1 MLDKKVIRFTRD
13 GVQEENLATGKSS
26 QLTQSEHGRQL
37 KYTSEQFVYHS
48 SSNNMPVSRAGPHII
63 SHANAR
69 KAHETVIDTSF
80 TPGRKAPIP
89 RAAIL
94 HATSLKGKNF
104 RIKRSLNLNS
114 NVQNPNESIF
124 LAASFNSINESP
136 SQQTI
141 TKYAAIKS
149 AVLKSKCMQR
159 GQQIP
164 VPSAIMQPNPST
176 SLHSAAVTT
185 TTAKQKLH
193 TAATAKA
200 LKGKLQLA
208 EKGARMGTNAA
219 ADALQ
224 KSGDGNA
231 GLDTTASSVHI
242 SNSVQQLSGVALSKK
257 LQKRAAR
264 IAAMRKAKEGTIT
277 AARAEQNIQ
286 ETAATAKST
295 LSTTK
300 VSPKKLIIIPVA
312 IILILILLVTTTT
325 SGLLSSIF
333 GQNTSSVPLPAAVQ
347 NYRPVVSVYAAQFGM
362 TDYVD
367 LILAVMAQESG
378 GKGLDP
384 MQAAENTAYNKKY
397 PAVQNGIQDPQYS
410 IWCGIQELKEAL
422 RLAGCTSPY
431 DMEHIKLAL
440 QAYNYGT
447 GFILGAVTPPW
458 PGTHIWT
465 QALADDFHNR
475 GGGGDPQ
482 YIEHVL
488 RYYSGIG
495 GGLGYADTSFQN
507 VKKIGESLLGTPY
520 VLGGDSPGVAMD
532 CSSFVCYVYTKAGKN
547 MPRTTAQGIYDQYCT
562 PVTPSDAKAGDL
574 IFFKNTYNCGET
586 ITHVGIYCG
595 NGVMLEEGGTHVQYA
610 NCSSGYWQSHF
621 YAYGRVK

>member
-1 MLDKKVIRFTRD
+1 MLDKKVIQFTRN
-13 GVQEENLATGKSS
+13 GISEQNLATGESA
-26 QLTQSEHGRQL
+26 QLTRSAEGKQV
-37 KYTSEQFVYHS
+37 KYSNEQFVYDPTAHTKA
-48 SSNNMPVSRAGPHII
+48 VSRAGPTVI
-63 SHANAR
+63 SHANAHR
-69 KAHETVIDTSF
+69 FHETVIDTSF
-80 TPGRKAPIP
+80 SPVKKFPVPKAAVMQ
-89 RAAIL
+89 AA
-94 HATSLKGKNF
+94 GM
-104 RIKRSLNLNS
+104 
-114 NVQNPNESIF
+114 
-124 LAASFNSINESP
+124 
-136 SQQTI
+136 
-141 TKYAAIKS
+141 
-149 AVLKSKCMQR
+149 KSKRLKMKR
-159 GQQIP
+159 NA
-164 VPSAIMQPNPST
+164 VFTDTSAEYT
-176 SLHSAAVTT
+176 SSANFESGSNLSQSNIASQSASLRSAAVKSAALKSAA
-185 TTAKQKLH
+185 AKRLNSSRTVLKQSNQDFSYSMHPADAVQSDKKLQ
-193 TAATAKA
+193 TAAKAKVV
-200 LKGKLQLA
+200 KGRLLTQSLSSVA
-208 EKGARMGTNAA
+208 SST

-224 KSGDGNA
+224 KGGDGNA
-231 GLDTTASSVHI
+231 GLDAAAGTIRAETTAQEL
-242 SNSVQQLSGVALSKK
+242 VQSAAFSKQLK
-257 LQKRAAR
+257 KRAAK
-264 IAAMRKAKEGTIT
+264 IAAMRKAKSSAAVT
-277 AARAEQNIQ
+277 AKTGQAAAQ
-286 ETAATAKST
+286 ETIKAAKSIFS
-295 LSTTK
+295 LAK
-300 VSPKKLIIIPVA
+300 AAPQKLIIIPVA

-347 NYRPVVSVYAAQFGM
+347 NYRPIVSVYAAQFGM

-378 GKGLDP
+378 GEGLDP

-397 PAVQNGIQDPQYS
+397 PPVQNGIQDPQYS

-458 PGTHIWT
+458 PGTHVWT

-495 GGLGYADTSFQN
+495 GGLGYADVSFQN
-507 VKKIGESLLGTPY
+507 VKKVGESLLGTPY

-532 CSSFVCYVYTKAGKN
+532 CSSFVCYVYTKAGKK

-562 PVTPSDAKAGDL
+562 PVSPSEAKAGDL
-574 IFFKNTYNCGET
+574 IFFKNTYDCGET

-595 NGVMLEEGGTHVQYA
+595 NGVMLEEGGSHVQYA
-610 NCSSGYWQSHF
+610 NCSSSYWQSHF

>member
-1 MLDKKVIRFTRD
+1 MLDKKVIQFTRD
-13 GVQEENLATGKSS
+13 GISEQNLATGESA
-26 QLTQSEHGRQL
+26 QLTRSAEGKQV
-37 KYTSEQFVYHS
+37 KYSNEQFVYDPTAHTKA
-48 SSNNMPVSRAGPHII
+48 VSRAGPTVI
-63 SHANAR
+63 SHANAHR
-69 KAHETVIDTSF
+69 FHETVIDTSF
-80 TPGRKAPIP
+80 SPVKKLPVPKAAVMQ
-89 RAAIL
+89 AAGMK
-94 HATSLKGKNF
+94 SKRLKM
-104 RIKRSLNLNS
+104 KRN
-114 NVQNPNESIF
+114 
-124 LAASFNSINESP
+124 
-136 SQQTI
+136 
-141 TKYAAIKS
+141 
-149 AVLKSKCMQR
+149 AVLTDT
-159 GQQIP
+159 
-164 VPSAIMQPNPST
+164 SAEYT
-176 SLHSAAVTT
+176 SSASIESGSNLSQSNGASQNVVMHSAAVKSAALKSAA
-185 TTAKQKLH
+185 AKRMNRFNATFTQSNQKFFYNTDSAGTFQPDQKLQ
-193 TAATAKA
+193 TAAKAKA
-200 LKGKLQLA
+200 LKGRLLLQGLSA
-208 EKGARMGTNAA
+208 GTSSAA
-219 ADALQ
+219 NALQ
-224 KSGDGNA
+224 KGGDGNA
-231 GLDTTASSVHI
+231 GLDAAAGAIRTESSAQEL
-242 SNSVQQLSGVALSKK
+242 VQSAAFSKQLK
-257 LQKRAAR
+257 KRAAR
-264 IAAMRKAKEGTIT
+264 IAAMRKAKSSAAVT
-277 AARAEQNIQ
+277 AKTGQAAAQ
-286 ETAATAKST
+286 ETIKAAKSIFS
-295 LSTTK
+295 LAK
-300 VSPKKLIIIPVA
+300 AAPQKLIIIPVA

-347 NYRPVVSVYAAQFGM
+347 NYRPIVSAYATQFGM

-378 GKGLDP
+378 GEGLDP

-410 IWCGIQELKEAL
+410 IWCGVQELKEAL

-447 GFILGAVTPPW
+447 GFIIGATSPSW
-458 PGTHIWT
+458 PGTHVWT

-495 GGLGYADTSFQN
+495 GGLGYADVSFQN
-507 VKKIGESLLGTPY
+507 VKKVGESLLGTPY

-562 PVTPSDAKAGDL
+562 PVSPSEAKAGDL
-574 IFFKNTYNCGET
+574 IFFKNTYDCGET

-595 NGVMLEEGGTHVQYA
+595 NGVMLEEGGSHVQYA
-610 NCSSGYWQSHF
+610 NCSSSYWQSHF